1 MTQLISGS
9 IQRQCGYVPCDAA
22 HYEPSGRAP
31 TGSGYHTI
39 AHCSVQ
45 EREPGQRKKTSFYS
59 SDCVSERGE
68 QERKT
73 DLINSITN
81 IVTTVIHVSVVRRA
95 RAVLIYTKRGLYP
108 NQRIHLQS
116 SRPSVCRVHIHH
128 SSSIGP
134 SNRCNIYKALDL
146 FYVNLR

>member
-1 MTQLISGS
+1 MTRLIPGS

-22 HYEPSGRAP
+22 HYEPYGRAP

-45 EREPGQRKKTSFYS
+45 EREPGEKKTSFYG

-73 DLINSITN
+73 DSINNIINS
-81 IVTTVIHVSVVRRA
+81 VTTVIRVSVVRRA

-108 NQRIHLQS
+108 NQRVRLQS
-116 SRPSVCRVHIHH
+116 SHPSFIIDR
-128 SSSIGP
+128 SI
-134 SNRCNIYKALDL
+134 
-146 FYVNLR
+146 